1 MNPAVGG
8 LVVALGLLTLVWV
21 GSVVRRDASLV
32 DRFWGAGFVVL
43 AVYYWT
49 TAEAASV
56 QSGTA
61 SAVVL
66 GLVALWGVRLS
77 GYLTWRNW
85 GHGEDYRY
93 QAMRQKTGPKFWW
106 TNLLTVHY
114 LQAVIMWFVS
124 LPLLA
129 GLQGQASIRHPLVWL
144 GFVLFAVG
152 FYFEAAGDWQLT
164 RFRANE
170 ANRGRVLD
178 SGVWR
183 YTRHPN
189 YFGDACLWWGFYG
202 IAVAADGGWTVL
214 SPLVMTGLLLKVS
227 GVALLEKKLVET
239 KPQYRDYVART
250 SSFLPMPPR
259 RSATMSGAPPTD
271 RGSAAPRA

>member
-1 MNPAVGG
+1 MAKIGRPG
-8 LVVALGLLTLVWV
+8 LP
-21 GSVVRRDASLV
+21 
-32 DRFWGAGFVVL
+32 
-43 AVYYWT
+43 
-49 TAEAASV
+49 
-56 QSGTA
+56 
-61 SAVVL
+61 
-66 GLVALWGVRLS
+66 GVRS
-77 GYLTWRNW
+77 IWNG
-85 GHGEDYRY
+85 Y

-114 LQAVIMWFVS
+114 LQAVIMWLVS

-189 YFGDACLWWGFYG
+189 YFGDACLWWGFYC
-202 IAVAADGGWTVL
+202 IAAAAGGGWTVL

-227 GVALLEKKLVET
+227 GVGLPDANPVAPSGERQRSASQPSRPESGGPAPLRGRRQTSRLAD
-239 KPQYRDYVART
+239 PQRSRRDG
-250 SSFLPMPPR
+250 SSPPR
-259 RSATMSGAPPTD
+259 RVG
-271 RGSAAPRA
+271 RAISEC